1 MTMIRFS
8 SLCAVGRDSLPV
20 GCRNL
25 RVPALLKTKEWVP
38 MGEIAASH
46 PSYKFGD
53 SRGFKIDG
61 ILCFNCFASAWPLE
75 LRQFGSF
82 KCHVGAGLP
91 SGCLAVDRAVDRA
104 IATKIR
110 ISLHSRSRLSPTGDQ
125 MLPGRPSVS
134 ENSLA
139 GSWTWHLPP
148 TIHEANA
155 HAHMPQWTTMKWRL
169 QVPTALYA
177 S

>member
-1 MTMIRFS
+1 LTMIRFS

-110 ISLHSRSRLSPTGDQ
+110 ISLHSRSCYQQQETRCYLVVLRSWRIPWQEAGRGTYPQRYMRLTLTRICLNG
-125 MLPGRPSVS
+125 LR
-134 ENSLA
+134 
-139 GSWTWHLPP
+139 
-148 TIHEANA
+148 
-155 HAHMPQWTTMKWRL
+155 
-169 QVPTALYA
+169 
-177 S
+177 

>member
-1 MTMIRFS
+1 MVGFGERKRYGSWRRHVDALHGATVELTDDDSF
-8 SLCAVGRDSLPV
+8 LVCAVSRDSLPV

-25 RVPALLKTKEWVP
+25 KVPALLKTKEWVP

-82 KCHVGAGLP
+82 KGQFDAGLP

-139 GSWTWHLPP
+139 GSWT
-148 TIHEANA
+148 
-155 HAHMPQWTTMKWRL
+155 
-169 QVPTALYA
+169 
-177 S
+177 

>member
-1 MTMIRFS
+1 
-8 SLCAVGRDSLPV
+8 
-20 GCRNL
+20 
-25 RVPALLKTKEWVP
+25 

-139 GSWTWHLPP
+139 GSWT
-148 TIHEANA
+148 
-155 HAHMPQWTTMKWRL
+155 
-169 QVPTALYA
+169 
-177 S
+177 